1 MIFGKS
7 SWRIVTILFIVLT
20 LMGCSAS
27 KTVINE
33 TLDTDVEA
41 TTVMEV
47 STPDDQMELAKI
59 KVEEEMRIFDVNAHH
74 DSLYAEISLID
85 SELSELEIKA
95 AISEIVKVY
104 MDAYFLEKTRAIL
117 SEFNENYTMS
127 EVETLFESTSRASLY
142 KLIELYELS
151 FYNKN
156 R

>member
-1 MIFGKS
+1 MSTYKS
-7 SWRIVTILFIVLT
+7 VWKIIAILFISLT
-20 LMGCSAS
+20 LIGCSAS
-27 KTVINE
+27 KTLIEE
-33 TLDTDVEA
+33 TLETKNEA
-41 TTVMEV
+41 TTGMEV
-47 STPDDQMELAKI
+47 STPEDQMELAKI
-59 KVEEEMRIFDVNAHH
+59 KVEEEMRIFDVNEHH

-85 SELSELEIKA
+85 SGLSEFEIKE

-104 MDAYFLEKTRAIL
+104 MDAYFHEKTREIL

-127 EVETLFESTSRASLY
+127 DVETLFESTSRASLY

>member
-1 MIFGKS
+1 MSAFKS
-7 SWRIVTILFIVLT
+7 GWRIITILFIVLT

-27 KTVINE
+27 KTVIKE
-33 TLDTDVEA
+33 TLKTETEA
-41 TTVMEV
+41 TTSMEV
-47 STPDDQMELAKI
+47 STPDDLMALARA

-74 DSLYAEISLID
+74 DSLYAEISSID
-85 SELSELEIKA
+85 SELSEESIKE
-95 AISEIVKVY
+95 AISEIVRTY
-104 MDAYFLEKTRAIL
+104 MDAYFLEKTRDIL

-127 EVETLFESTSRASLY
+127 DVETLFDSTSRASLY

>member
-1 MIFGKS
+1 MSFGKS
-7 SWRIVTILFIVLT
+7 VWRIITILFIVLT

-27 KTVINE
+27 KTVIKE
-33 TLDTDVEA
+33 TLETESEA
-41 TTVMEV
+41 TSVMEV
-47 STPDDQMELAKI
+47 STPEDQMELAKI
-59 KVEEEMRIFDVNAHH
+59 KVEEEMRIFDVNEHH

-85 SELSELEIKA
+85 SELSESAIKE
-95 AISEIVKVY
+95 AISEIVKDY
-104 MDAYFLEKTRAIL
+104 MDAYFHEKTREIL

-127 EVETLFESTSRASLY
+127 DVETLFESTSRTSLY

>member
-1 MIFGKS
+1 MSTYKS
-7 SWRIVTILFIVLT
+7 VWRIITILFIVLT

-27 KTVINE
+27 KTVIKKTLE
-33 TLDTDVEA
+33 TDSEA
-41 TTVMEV
+41 TTGMEV
-47 STPDDQMELAKI
+47 PTPDDQMELAKI
-59 KVEEEMRIFDVNAHH
+59 KVEEEMRIFDVNEHH

-85 SELSELEIKA
+85 SELSELAIKD

-104 MDAYFLEKTRAIL
+104 MDAYFQEKTREIL

-127 EVETLFESTSRASLY
+127 DVETLFESTSRTSLY